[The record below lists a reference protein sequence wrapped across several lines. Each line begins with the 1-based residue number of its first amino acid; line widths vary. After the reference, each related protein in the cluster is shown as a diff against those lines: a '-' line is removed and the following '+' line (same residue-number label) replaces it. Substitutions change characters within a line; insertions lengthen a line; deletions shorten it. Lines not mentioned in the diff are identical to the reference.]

1 MKKRCYNKIV
11 NTSIALEIVPKIT
24 ENVSSFF
31 YLTTVWAT
39 EELAIKVH
47 KLINSIYLYNGKK

>member
-39 EELAIKVH
+39 KELAIKVH